1 MTTTISERQALIAKS
16 PNPKRSL
23 RAAAAKG
30 KVIFHPNMYYSGQEL
45 SLFFQALTVVFD
57 GNKIE
62 NIPEG
67 VNIYLNNM

>member
-1 MTTTISERQALIAKS
+1 MTTTISERQALITKNE
-16 PNPKRSL
+16 NPKRSH
-23 RAAAAKG
+23 RAPSAKG
-30 KVIFHPNMYYSGQEL
+30 KVIFHPDMYYSGREL
-45 SLFFQALTVVFD
+45 SLFFQSLTIVFD